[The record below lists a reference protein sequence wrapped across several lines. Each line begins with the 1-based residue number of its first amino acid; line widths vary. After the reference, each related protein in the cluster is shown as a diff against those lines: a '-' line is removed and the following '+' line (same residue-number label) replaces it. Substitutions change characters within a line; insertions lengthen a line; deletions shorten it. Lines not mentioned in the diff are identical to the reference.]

1 MKGVIFTESLDI
13 VEECFSP
20 ELLESVIALCRD
32 KGD

>member
-20 ELLESVIALCRD
+20 ELLESVIE
-32 KGD
+32 